1 MSIGRFELRIKGIIH
16 SWAAC
21 GLYTPTASTAD
32 SSDNARSRIDNPPKS
47 NSSWRSSAVIEPV
60 DLVSDVVADVAS
72 CPSSLRSL
80 LRISMG
86 SGPVYMV
93 LDSFNVEP
101 LALRDDAKNEDAD
114 DSVDA
119 RDSEDDL
126 GVMPGRC

>member
-1 MSIGRFELRIKGIIH
+1 
-16 SWAAC
+16 
-21 GLYTPTASTAD
+21 
-32 SSDNARSRIDNPPKS
+32 
-47 NSSWRSSAVIEPV
+47 
-60 DLVSDVVADVAS
+60 
-72 CPSSLRSL
+72 
-80 LRISMG
+80 MG